1 MRPFDAG
8 PVAVQV
14 LPLYLPIASLF
25 LSVVAVIAFSALLYL
40 GHRRHELAPVRNRVF
55 VAVIVASLVLQI
67 GSTLNQL
74 NILPTDIWQFVSL
87 GTRVTVAVSLITLV
101 SFDPIVQG
109 QLDRLYDWIAN
120 GIARRTGHGKQNPR

>member
-1 MRPFDAG
+1 MTQ
-8 PVAVQV
+8 PVAVQT
-14 LPLYLPIASLF
+14 LPLYLPITSLF
-25 LSVVAVIAFSALLYL
+25 LTLVALIAFAALLYL
-40 GHRRHELAPVRNRVF
+40 GHRRHELVPVRNRVF
-55 VAVIVASLVLQI
+55 IAVVLASLVLQI

-87 GTRVTVAVSLITLV
+87 GSRVTVAVGLITLV
-101 SFDPIVQG
+101 TFDSIVQG